1 MEDDVL
7 CVLSLIESAGGLGL
21 GIGRDLGLGLSF
33 LEYIENL
40 GFIKQ
45 NLE

>member
-7 CVLSLIESAGGLGL
+7 CVLSLIECAGGLGL